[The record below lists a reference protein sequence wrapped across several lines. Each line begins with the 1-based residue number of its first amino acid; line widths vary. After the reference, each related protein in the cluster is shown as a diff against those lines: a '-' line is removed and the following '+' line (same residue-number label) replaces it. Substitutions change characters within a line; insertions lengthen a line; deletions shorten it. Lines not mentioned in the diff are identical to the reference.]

1 MTFNDRTHIT
11 NKEIWAIALPIML
24 GNMAQTIINFTDTAF
39 LGHVGVIALGASM
52 LAGLFYFVFT
62 TIATGFAIGIQIIV
76 ARRFGEGRLD
86 RIGVIFEH
94 GSIVVMI
101 LGLIL
106 FSILYFFSD
115 ALLLWLIDSPNIYEA
130 SLEYIKYRRFGIM
143 FVCFNFLFRGLYIGI
158 ANTKVITYSTI
169 IMAIVNIFL
178 DYCLIFGNFGFPEM
192 SIGGAA
198 LASFFAEV
206 SAFIFF
212 TAYTYFSL
220 RKKEYGIF
228 KLHKIES
235 ELMKRIL
242 KIATPTM
249 IQKLFSFSV
258 WFIFFILIEKMGETA
273 TGISSIVRSIYM
285 ILITPCFA
293 FATTTN
299 TVVSRIIGEGYS
311 NEVFPTINKIL
322 KNCLLCTIPIMILV
336 AIFPVQIAKIYTN
349 DLNLIQLVIPSIYVI
364 CFGTIFQG
372 IGNAYF
378 EAVSGTGNTTAALYL
393 EAIILVV
400 YVAFIWAMTHL
411 TTEVHWVWTAEIL
424 YGVLLGLF
432 CVIYL
437 KHAKWDKKKI

>member
-76 ARRFGEGRLD
+76 ARRFGEGRLE

-192 SIGGAA
+192 GIGGAA

-437 KHAKWDKKKI
+437 KHARWDKKKI

>member
-86 RIGVIFEH
+86 RIGVIFKH

-130 SLEYIKYRRFGIM
+130 SLEYIKYRRFGII

-192 SIGGAA
+192 GIGGAA